1 MKLRSLLLT
10 GLAGIALSLSAQTHV
25 EGIEYFKAEQ
35 YNNAYE
41 LLKRNFNNP
50 GTDKSLSDY
59 YLGQIELMSQDPDKF
74 EKASKIF
81 NEGITANPN
90 NPYNYV
96 GLGYIALI
104 KDKDLKAAEKYF
116 KDAEGKDK
124 KDYTLQMEIARAYY
138 NADPVGYK
146 EKYEKKIENAIKK
159 DKTNPDIY
167 ILQGD
172 ILRDEAYQTEESK
185 TYGSA
190 AAKYD
195 MATSNDPTSAVAYV
209 KYADMYSNVKNYDYA
224 IKKLQ
229 ELLQNNPTSALGQ
242 RQLAELYYDTQKYDL
257 AADQYGKYVNNPS
270 HFKSDENRYLL
281 ILFGDQ
287 KYQDGYN
294 YATKLLQENPD
305 NFTAQSYQFINAAQ
319 IPEMA
324 DQLLPLG
331 EKLLATKRANPSYQL
346 AQIHYMLIPDELAKA
361 GRTDEA
367 IALIQEGISEQPNN
381 PAMNQALTSV
391 YMKMQE
397 YGQAAD
403 AFQGYLDKTANPKE
417 TDYAT
422 AALYN
427 YYGGMQYNSLNQP
440 DKANEYFTKGKAL
453 AQKAADA
460 NPTWYKSYKI
470 MGDIASAANPNDQAT
485 AAAPSYI
492 KAIELYEA
500 QPEESYKND
509 AKNMYYTVAFYYNQ
523 KGDKAAARNAI
534 NKALEIDPNNENFLK
549 LSNAIK

>member
-10 GLAGIALSLSAQTHV
+10 GMAGIALSLSAQTHV

-59 YLGQIELMSQDPDKF
+59 YLGQIELMSQDKDKF
-74 EKASKIF
+74 EKAAKIF
-81 NEGITANPN
+81 NEGISADPN

-96 GLGYIALI
+96 GLGYIALL
-104 KDKDLKAAEKYF
+104 KDKDVKAAEKLF
-116 KDAEGKDK
+116 KEAESKDK
-124 KDYTLQMEIARAYY
+124 KDFSLQMEIARAFY

-146 EKYEKKIENAIKK
+146 EKYEKKIENALKK

-172 ILRDEAYQTEESK
+172 ILRDEAYQTEESR

-209 KYADMYSNVKNYDYA
+209 KYADMYTNVKSYDYA

-242 RQLAELYYDTQKYDL
+242 RQLAELFYDTQQYDK

-281 ILFGDQ
+281 ILFGGQ
-287 KYQDGYN
+287 KYKEGYD
-294 YATKLLQENPD
+294 YATKLLAENPD

-319 IPEMA
+319 IPEMEG
-324 DQLLPLG
+324 QLLPLA
-331 EKLLATKRANPSYQL
+331 EKLIATKKANPDYQL
-346 AQIHYMLIPDELAKA
+346 AQIHYMLIPDELAKV
-361 GRTDEA
+361 GRSDEA
-367 IALIQEGISEQPNN
+367 IALLQEGMAEQPNN
-381 PAMNQALTSV
+381 GALNQALTSV

-397 YGQAAD
+397 YGLAAD
-403 AFQGYLDKTANPKE
+403 AYQGYLDKTANPKE

-422 AALYN
+422 GALYN
-427 YYGGMQYNSLNQP
+427 YYGGMQYSTLNQP
-440 DKANEYFTKGKAL
+440 DKANEYFNKGNAL
-453 AQKAADA
+453 AQKAAA
-460 NPTWYKSYKI
+460 TNPNWYKPYKI
-470 MGDIASAANPNDQAT
+470 MGDIASAANPDNQAN

-500 QPEESYKND
+500 QPEDSYKQD
-509 AKNMYYTVAFYYNQ
+509 AKNMYYTLAYYYNQ
-523 KGDKAAARNAI
+523 KGDSAAARNAI
-534 NKALEIDPNNENFLK
+534 DKALEIDPENANFQN